1 MFKFTIDNWLNP
13 YILPNQTR
21 KLPQPLRRF
30 LGGHTPKPVSD
41 HWVWLE
47 ILIGTFCGILLLEG
61 VFRSNTVFTAH
72 HVHGILA
79 SYGAGA
85 ILCFNANMGPLA
97 QPRNVLCGHFV
108 ASTIGVGIQRLF
120 ALSKS
125 GQDHYYV
132 AGALSVAVLSVVM
145 TILNCV
151 HPPAGASALLPSID
165 PNIREIGWWYLPVQ
179 LVSSVL
185 MISAAAITGNVIRV
199 YPTFWW
205 TSGKVGKQ
213 QKQSTEE
220 QEAEKQ
226 AAMNLEP
233 LEKIHTTESESYR
246 RDKEKRYGVTFTDGP
261 TIEITKDDILL
272 PRGIQFDELAYG
284 WLETLQRE
292 LKDVK

>member
-1 MFKFTIDNWLNP
+1 MFKFTIDYWLNP

-41 HWVWLE
+41 YWVWLE
-47 ILIGTFCGILLLEG
+47 IFIGTFCGLLLLEG
-61 VFRSNTVFTAH
+61 VFRSSTVFTAH
-72 HVHGILA
+72 HVKGVIA

-97 QPRNVLCGHFV
+97 QPRNVLCGHFI

-120 ALSKS
+120 ALSKG

-132 AGALSVAVLSVVM
+132 AGALSVAVLSVAM
-145 TILNCV
+145 SILNCV
-151 HPPAGASALLPSID
+151 HPPAGASALLPSLD

-185 MISAAAITGNVIRV
+185 MISAAVITGNVIRV

-213 QKQSTEE
+213 QKK
-220 QEAEKQ
+220 AEKQ
-226 AAMNLEP
+226 ETEKHAP
-233 LEKIHTTESESYR
+233 LEKIHTTESELYR
-246 RDKEKRYGVTFTDGP
+246 RDKEQRYGVTFTDKH
-261 TIEITKDDILL
+261 TIEITKDDIFL

-292 LKDVK
+292 LKDVTKV